1 MKDYSS
7 FGKTFGDKNNSSV
20 HVNNKEKDILIL
32 KEGPT
37 DGLDNTKLTPDTEYS
52 INFTEQQRKFCL
64 GLYYN
69 DSNRFFYANGA
80 KIYQFKA
87 KDSEIVAYP
96 LCLGNI
102 ANNFANANVKKTGLN
117 GYVHDFSVM

>member
-7 FGKTFGDKNNSSV
+7 FGKTFGVKNNSSV

-69 DSNRFFYANGA
+69 DSNSFFYANGA